1 MEWGWRWDR
10 YYTNTTEIV
19 GSVRPGTLYYK
30 YARNY
35 FKFNLRR
42 ESGVVK
48 KQCSYS
54 FEWHIADFY
63 EELKKMCS
71 LFICLFLVVV
81 FKVGGGSCFL
91 IELRCSQFKILCKF
105 QVYSNVICLYLCMYI
120 YQRRQWHPTP
130 VLLPGKSH
138 GWRSLVGC
146 SPWGH

>member
-1 MEWGWRWDR
+1 MEWGWRWDS

-42 ESGVVK
+42 ESEVVE

-54 FEWHIADFY
+54 FERHIADFY

-71 LFICLFLVVV
+71 LFFLVVV
-81 FKVGGGSCFL
+81 FEVGGDSCFF
-91 IELRCSQFKILCKF
+91 IELKCSQFKILCKF
-105 QVYSNVICLYLCMYI
+105 QLYSNVICLYLCVCVCVCVRIEY
-120 YQRRQWHPTP
+120 
-130 VLLPGKSH
+130 S
-138 GWRSLVGC
+138 SLWKFIWIW
-146 SPWGH
+146 SDFSF